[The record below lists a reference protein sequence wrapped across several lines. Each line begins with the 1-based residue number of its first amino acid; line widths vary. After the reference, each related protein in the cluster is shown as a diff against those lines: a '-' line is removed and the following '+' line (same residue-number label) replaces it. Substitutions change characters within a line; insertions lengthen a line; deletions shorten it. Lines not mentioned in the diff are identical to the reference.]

1 MDKKVKLIG
10 APSSFGQPRLGVDL
24 GPDAIRYTNL
34 VGRIKSL
41 NVDIKDLG
49 NIEAEKINVETH
61 SKEKNDNLRNLEQV
75 IKFNEKLA
83 KQVDEVVENGDFPF
97 IIGGDHSIALGTL
110 SGLSKHYENLGVI
123 WYDAHGDLNDSKTS
137 PSGNIHGMPLA
148 QALGIGHEKLVNL
161 YQNGVK
167 IKPENVV
174 LIGVRDLDDGE
185 IEYIKENNILCFTMD
200 DVARLGIGRVMEE
213 TVNYLKNKTDG
224 IHLSLD
230 VDGLDPQF
238 TPGTGTPVVN
248 GITLR
253 ETNQALTYL
262 HDQDVISSFEIVEV
276 NPLLDEKN
284 KTAEVATYIAE
295 VFFGKKYL

>member
-1 MDKKVKLIG
+1 M
-10 APSSFGQPRLGVDL
+10 
-24 GPDAIRYTNL
+24 
-34 VGRIKSL
+34 
-41 NVDIKDLG
+41 
-49 NIEAEKINVETH
+49 
-61 SKEKNDNLRNLEQV
+61 
-75 IKFNEKLA
+75 
-83 KQVDEVVENGDFPF
+83 
-97 IIGGDHSIALGTL
+97 
-110 SGLSKHYENLGVI
+110 
-123 WYDAHGDLNDSKTS
+123 
-137 PSGNIHGMPLA
+137 
-148 QALGIGHEKLVNL
+148 
-161 YQNGVK
+161 
-167 IKPENVV
+167 
-174 LIGVRDLDDGE
+174 RDLDEGE

-213 TVNYLKNKTDG
+213 TVSYLKDKTDG